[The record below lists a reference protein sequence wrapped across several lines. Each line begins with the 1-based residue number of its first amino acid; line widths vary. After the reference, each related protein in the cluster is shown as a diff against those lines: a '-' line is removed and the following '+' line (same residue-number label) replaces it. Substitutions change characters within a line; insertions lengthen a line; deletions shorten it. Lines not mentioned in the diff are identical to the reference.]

1 MTLLDGRVAVVTGGG
16 RGIGRAHALRLAAY
30 GARVVVNDPG
40 VAMDGGPTAETPAQE
55 VVSEVTAAGGV
66 GVADTHDISSME
78 GGEAVVDLAV
88 ETWGRLDIVINNA
101 GIGRPRMVFNMDEDD
116 WDAVIRVHLK
126 GTFAVSRPAC
136 RWWRSEAK
144 AGRDAYGRVVNTS
157 TGLLLRDAAGQSN
170 YVAAKAG
177 VAAFSA
183 AVASEMAPYGVTVN
197 AILPG
202 ARTRLASVGWRIDRM
217 AAEREGFDS
226 AAPEHVAELVC
237 YLASPQ
243 AGWISGQC
251 FEVRGGFVDHVV
263 PWTVRAAL
271 ERDDAGFTALDLV
284 GEMPRLFGAGPFRSD
299 PPPPEWQA
307 RYRAGE
313 TGITPG

>member
-1 MTLLDGRVAVVTGGG
+1 HVGEHRGHPRLQRQAARRLPGRMRDDDHPRRRHARPQTHVSERSERTNVAVSLLEGRVAVVTGAG

-30 GARVVVNDPG
+30 G
-40 VAMDGGPTAETPAQE
+40 
-55 VVSEVTAAGGV
+55 
-66 GVADTHDISSME
+66 
-78 GGEAVVDLAV
+78 
-88 ETWGRLDIVINNA
+88 
-101 GIGRPRMVFNMDEDD
+101 
-116 WDAVIRVHLK
+116 
-126 GTFAVSRPAC
+126 
-136 RWWRSEAK
+136 
-144 AGRDAYGRVVNTS
+144 GRVVNTS

-177 VAAFSA
+177 AAAYTA

-237 YLASPQ
+237 YLASPA

-271 ERDDAGFTALDLV
+271 E
-284 GEMPRLFGAGPFRSD
+284 
-299 PPPPEWQA
+299 
-307 RYRAGE
+307 
-313 TGITPG
+313 